1 MRGDSVITEINN
13 DVVVRGT
20 MKELKVFNCF
30 QSCTPK
36 QTPRVV
42 RVENYIFAITTNGNG
57 RCISLKMALTENET
71 ELKKWIDSIF
81 ADHGRSSYA
90 NVTDVFLMQRIEND
104 RDVNI
109 EVLA

>member
-1 MRGDSVITEINN
+1 
-13 DVVVRGT
+13 
-20 MKELKVFNCF
+20 
-30 QSCTPK
+30 
-36 QTPRVV
+36 
-42 RVENYIFAITTNGNG
+42 
-57 RCISLKMALTENET
+57 MALTENET